1 METAKDRII
10 QLREA
15 LNLHNY
21 KYYVCGKPEIS
32 DYEFD
37 VMMRQLEDLERAY
50 PEMYDPNSPTQRVGS
65 DIAEGFTQV
74 AHRYPMMSL
83 GNTYSLEELRDF
95 ADRVNRESESSVE
108 FVCELKYDGLA
119 ISLTYERGELVRA
132 VTRGDGN
139 VGDDVTRNVRT
150 IKSIPLKL
158 IGSGYPELFEI
169 RGEIFMPHS
178 SFDRLNA
185 EREADGEQPFANPRN
200 AASGTLKLL
209 DSAEVARRGLSS
221 ILYGIYG
228 DNLPYKRH

>member
-1 METAKDRII
+1 MCA
-10 QLREA
+10 
-15 LNLHNY
+15 
-21 KYYVCGKPEIS
+21 KPEIS

-37 VMMRQLEDLERAY
+37 VMMRELEDLERAH

-65 DIAEGFTQV
+65 DIAEGFVQV
-74 AHRYPMMSL
+74 EHRYPMMSL

-158 IGSGYPELFEI
+158 IGSGYP
-169 RGEIFMPHS
+169 
-178 SFDRLNA
+178 
-185 EREADGEQPFANPRN
+185 
-200 AASGTLKLL
+200 
-209 DSAEVARRGLSS
+209 
-221 ILYGIYG
+221 
-228 DNLPYKRH
+228 